1 MTRPERNNL
10 HVFGP
15 ILLGIAGSAAAIAC
29 GGISWVS
36 VPAAVLLC
44 AAGAALGLHAGSSRE
59 RYRASIQSYMI
70 ERQQFGDSLAPVWSG
85 QIELSMAQMENAVSA
100 LTQRFSGIVDKLDQA
115 VRTSSSATASVED
128 GHAGLVAVFTTS
140 EKELGEVVASLKSAM
155 AGKAAMLE
163 KIRSLEQF
171 ITDLK
176 GMAAEVA
183 QIASQ
188 TNLLAINASIEA
200 ARAGEM
206 GRGFGVVA
214 REVRMLSNMS
224 GETGKRIAERVNL
237 ISNAIVTTSNA
248 AGESMERD
256 RVSTTA
262 SEAAIASVLA
272 GFKEVT
278 DALVQSSNLL
288 KEESIGIKAEVGEAL
303 VQLQF
308 QDRVSQIM
316 SHVKRNIER
325 FPEFLQQ
332 NSREFD
338 RDGVLQPLDASA
350 LLAELA
356 STYAMAEE
364 RAIHGGQNTA
374 QQQDSEEITFF

>member
-29 GGISWVS
+29 GGFGWVS

-183 QIASQ
+183 QIAAQ

>member
-29 GGISWVS
+29 GGFGWVS

-128 GHAGLVAVFTTS
+128 GHAGLVAVFATS
-140 EKELGEVVASLKSAM
+140 EKELGDVVASLKSAM

-183 QIASQ
+183 QIAAQ

-256 RVSTTA
+256 QVSTTA
-262 SEAAIASVLA
+262 SEAAIASVLD

-338 RDGVLQPLDASA
+338 REGVLQPLDASA

>member
-1 MTRPERNNL
+1 MTRLERNNL

-29 GGISWVS
+29 GGFGWVS